1 MTNRPPANIAASLHG
16 RLLARAKQTGT
27 DFHAE
32 LVRYGNER
40 LLARIARHG
49 QQPDEGLF

>member
-1 MTNRPPANIAASLHG
+1 MTSKLPVNIAASIHG
-16 RLLARAKQTGT
+16 RLLARAKRTGA

-40 LLARIARHG
+40 LLARIANLGCRRR
-49 QQPDEGLF
+49 

>member
-1 MTNRPPANIAASLHG
+1 MTGELPMSSADSIHG
-16 RLLARAKQTGT
+16 RLLAGAKRTGA

-40 LLARIARHG
+40 LLARIANLGCRRR
-49 QQPDEGLF
+49 